1 MCQFTSFLYLL
12 IASFGLCQSNAQ
24 TVINYDAS
32 SGYHLTVDALNYNV
46 KGVAGEEN
54 LEILKDFGGNTI
66 RNWSINKKTL
76 DQAHKLGLKVVAGIW
91 IQHMRHNDAYDYS
104 DPRFIRKQRKKV
116 ESIVKKYKD
125 HPALLAWGLGNE
137 VELHVPEAMLET
149 IWTEMNTLAKMVKSI
164 DRNHPVMTA
173 VAGFDA
179 QKINDVK
186 RFYPECDILG
196 VNAYGFAPEV
206 GELLLQYGWE
216 NPYMITEFGPM
227 GPWEVD
233 DKSEW
238 GVANEESSHEKA
250 KRYLLAYNIA
260 VNESPRYCLG
270 VFPFYWSSK
279 QETTATWFGMFLK
292 DGARLEAVDAIAYGW
307 NGEYPENRVPEIHS
321 IESSAK
327 LKKIDPISIHTAS
340 IDVIDHE
347 NDPLKYRW
355 VIMEESKEKSVGGDF
370 ERTPKSYPRSILENM
385 GPEVK
390 FKAPRK
396 KGPYRLFAYVEDVNR
411 GAATVNFPF
420 YVK

>member
-1 MCQFTSFLYLL
+1 MCRFNLYACVLFYFCNFFLLEGQSVVKYDSL
-12 IASFGLCQSNAQ
+12 FGYQLS
-24 TVINYDAS
+24 
-32 SGYHLTVDALNYNV
+32 VDGEDYVV
-46 KGVAGEEN
+46 KGVAGEKN

-66 RNWSINKKTL
+66 RTWTIDKKTL
-76 DQAHKLGLKVVAGIW
+76 DKAHNLGLKVVAGIW
-91 IQHMRHNDAYDYS
+91 LQHMRHDDKYDYT

-116 ESIVKKYKD
+116 ESIVRKYKD

-137 VELHVPEAMLET
+137 VELHVPEELLET
-149 IWTEMNTLAKMVKSI
+149 IWTEINTLAKLVKSLDI
-164 DRNHPVMTA
+164 KHPVMTA

-196 VNAYGFAPEV
+196 VNAYGFAPNV
-206 GELLLQYGWE
+206 GELLLEYGWE
-216 NPYMITEFGPM
+216 KPYMITEFGPK

-233 DKSEW
+233 HKCDW
-238 GVANEESSHEKA
+238 GAAIEETSHEKA
-250 KRYLLAYNIA
+250 KRYLKAYSSA
-260 VNESPRYCLG
+260 MNESPRYCLG

-279 QETTATWFGMFLK
+279 QETTTTWFGMFLK
-292 DGARLEAVDAIAYGW
+292 SGARLEAVDAMVYSW

-327 LKKIDPISIHTAS
+327 YKEVACNSVHSAV

-347 NDPLKYRW
+347 NDSLKYNW
-355 VIMEESKEKSVGGDF
+355 VIMEESKVKSIGGDY
-370 ERTPKSYPRSILENM
+370 ERTPKSYPRLILEKN
-385 GPEVK
+385 GSVVK

-396 KGPYRLFAYVEDVNR
+396 KGPYRLFAYVEDDNR